1 MSKGETIILGV
12 FLQGQIVEC
21 CQIGLSEY
29 DREDKEMKVLQLR
42 GDHNTDSPYHN
53 ECKALTNQF
62 LMNYKPQN
70 LMGAVI

>member
-1 MSKGETIILGV
+1 MEEETKKVDTGSE
-12 FLQGQIVEC
+12 VE
-21 CQIGLSEY
+21 
-29 DREDKEMKVLQLR
+29 
-42 GDHNTDSPYHN
+42 HNADSPYHN